1 MTVNGQTQQYTQ
13 HFRGK
18 QTYVNTRN
26 NVFGSGN
33 FPVGTH
39 TYSFCIPLSPD
50 CPSSVVGQYG
60 KISYE
65 ISLVVDRHWRF
76 NNVFKKSLTVLQ
88 TYNLNMSPELLVSP
102 KANRPSDNL
111 ASTRCINNINK
122 T

>member
-1 MTVNGQTQQYTQ
+1 
-13 HFRGK
+13 
-18 QTYVNTRN
+18 
-26 NVFGSGN
+26 
-33 FPVGTH
+33 
-39 TYSFCIPLSPD
+39 
-50 CPSSVVGQYG
+50 VVGQYG